1 MWPQSFYFIFVTAI
15 VTTWAAFVRKVK
27 HWQNCDRGY
36 NLKPCAQLCK
46 TKIQDITPWSWNSFR
61 NWTLSTGGSPTS
73 WQIWASSKHVLKI
86 ARNKRRKQDWKSH
99 GIKGKHQ
106 IQLKNK
112 SPALATQGRL
122 EGLKAWK
129 NEIEK
134 SMNSDAHLLLSVK
147 GKMTLL
153 VAAWECVL
161 INYLSHDTLNV
172 KEIIGI
178 LALTRSSIFVE

>member
-73 WQIWASSKHVLKI
+73 WQISASSKHVLKI

-99 GIKGKHQ
+99 GKQTYTDGNSEGFNIAAQ
-106 IQLKNK
+106 
-112 SPALATQGRL
+112 PAAKAGATF
-122 EGLKAWK
+122 
-129 NEIEK
+129 
-134 SMNSDAHLLLSVK
+134 H
-147 GKMTLL
+147 
-153 VAAWECVL
+153 VA
-161 INYLSHDTLNV
+161 INR
-172 KEIIGI
+172 GWW
-178 LALTRSSIFVE
+178 LTNGCNAMQSND